1 MQFRL
6 LSVCLALL
14 VLSPH
19 LSPGHAVRPQ
29 RFHQQSEP
37 IRGLFGSEIGDVVW
51 SGRYLW
57 VGTESGVAR
66 LDPSLN
72 TGLNASDWV
81 TYTELN
87 GLGRGAISALDAIG
101 DTVWVATLIDTVVG
115 QNTFQ
120 AGTGLS
126 YSVNGG
132 ASWDHIP
139 NEAIFD
145 STKAGFERSPGTTI
159 LNSCF
164 EEGVPNISRP
174 CRPITITG

>member
-72 TGLNASDWV
+72 TGF
-81 TYTELN
+81 
-87 GLGRGAISALDAIG
+87 
-101 DTVWVATLIDTVVG
+101 
-115 QNTFQ
+115 NTSE
-120 AGTGLS
+120 T
-126 YSVNGG
+126 
-132 ASWDHIP
+132 P
-139 NEAIFD
+139 
-145 STKAGFERSPGTTI
+145 
-159 LNSCF
+159 
-164 EEGVPNISRP
+164 SRP
-174 CRPITITG
+174 ARV

>member
-1 MQFRL
+1 MQFPL
-6 LSVCLALL
+6 LSVCLILL

-81 TYTELN
+81 TYTERN

-120 AGTGLS
+120 ADSVVNRYCLAICSRSGT
-126 YSVNGG
+126 
-132 ASWDHIP
+132 
-139 NEAIFD
+139 AIRRTPPGF
-145 STKAGFERSPGTTI
+145 STRKQSSMKFFAESLGKCSST
-159 LNSCF
+159 
-164 EEGVPNISRP
+164 
-174 CRPITITG
+174 